1 MEWILIIAVIF
12 LGIGIF
18 VHRSAIDQLAER
30 VDTLEEKV
38 GVED

>member
-1 MEWILIIAVIF
+1 MEWILVIAVVL
-12 LGIGIF
+12 LGIGVF
-18 VHRSAIDQLAER
+18 GHRSAIDQLAER